1 MYEALGIVAYVDGAF
16 EGPALQPEDPVARG
30 RMMQWISVV
39 NDYVYQDMI
48 IALIIQ
54 RMVAPM
60 RGNAPDEEKIQS
72 ALPRM
77 EQEIEIFD
85 AVLADHPFLAGDA
98 LSLADL
104 FLAPVMFY
112 VGLTPEGEK
121 LLSGR
126 THLAAWN
133 QRMSERES
141 FVSTLPPLPQAA
153 E

>member
-1 MYEALGIVAYVDGAF
+1 
-16 EGPALQPEDPVARG
+16 
-30 RMMQWISVV
+30 
-39 NDYVYQDMI
+39 
-48 IALIIQ
+48 
-54 RMVAPM
+54 M
-60 RGNAPDEEKIQS
+60 RRTRRKFRRRFREWNRK
-72 ALPRM
+72 
-77 EQEIEIFD
+77 IEIFD
-85 AVLADHPFLAGDA
+85 TVLADHSFLAGDA

-126 THLAAWN
+126 SHLAAWN